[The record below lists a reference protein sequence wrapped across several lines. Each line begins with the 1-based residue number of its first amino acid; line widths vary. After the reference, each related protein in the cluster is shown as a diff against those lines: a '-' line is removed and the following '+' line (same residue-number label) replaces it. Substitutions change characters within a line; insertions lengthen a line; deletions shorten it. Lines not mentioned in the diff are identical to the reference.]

1 MGISLLSKET
11 TGLLVVDV
19 QEKLFPHVERGCET
33 LQMMKLAIKGSAI
46 LGLPVVVAEQYPKGL
61 GETVAALK
69 GCLPDE
75 APIFPK
81 TTFSCLGC
89 EAAREHILNSPVA
102 SWVVIGFEAHVCIL
116 QTAKALLRAGKEVV
130 ILNDAIT
137 SRSIFDYSTAV
148 AELRDCGARITSTE
162 AFLFELVGDSNAPE
176 FKALSQLV
184 K

>member
-1 MGISLLSKET
+1 MELSQLSKES

-33 LQMMKLAIKGSAI
+33 LQMMKLAIKGCDI
-46 LGLPVVVAEQYPKGL
+46 LGVTVVVTEQYPEGL

-75 APIFPK
+75 VKTFSK

-89 EAAREHILNSPVA
+89 TAAREHILNSSIM
-102 SWVVIGFEAHVCIL
+102 SWVLVGFEAHVCIL

-130 ILNDAIT
+130 VLNDAIT

-148 AELRDCGARITSTE
+148 AELRDCGARITCTE
-162 AFLFELVGDSNAPE
+162 TFLFELVGDSKAPE
-176 FKALSQLV
+176 FKALSQLL